1 MHAAGAEEGVI
12 IILNKYEYIHI
23 NNKKSVQNISLYIES
38 HSCLNCKVGTWKSS
52 SIPPSCAVLDI
63 FHSKVKFLMNL
74 TSYILEPTFL
84 TNVYHFVPPVPVNF
98 HKHTVC
104 LQENIFENTLKWS
117 QTTSS
122 SGSDTRHN
130 FSVFLGLEMLLET
143 DLGVVPQIG
152 PSVPQPVVQSRRRP
166 LLAPSPGWKRLLP
179 ICNLDADAAKVI
191 RDGQVG

>member
-1 MHAAGAEEGVI
+1 M
-12 IILNKYEYIHI
+12 
-23 NNKKSVQNISLYIES
+23 
-38 HSCLNCKVGTWKSS
+38 KVKFHFSS
-52 SIPPSCAVLDI
+52 SCAVLDI

-122 SGSDTRHN
+122 SCSDTCHN
-130 FSVFLGLEMLLET
+130 LGVFLGLEMLLQT
-143 DLGVVPQIG
+143 DLGVVPQID
-152 PSVPQPVVQSRRRP
+152 PSVPQLVFTITEKAPTSAFSWLKAATAAFTFKT
-166 LLAPSPGWKRLLP
+166 LLRHYAKRTLTP
-179 ICNLDADAAKVI
+179 
-191 RDGQVG
+191 R